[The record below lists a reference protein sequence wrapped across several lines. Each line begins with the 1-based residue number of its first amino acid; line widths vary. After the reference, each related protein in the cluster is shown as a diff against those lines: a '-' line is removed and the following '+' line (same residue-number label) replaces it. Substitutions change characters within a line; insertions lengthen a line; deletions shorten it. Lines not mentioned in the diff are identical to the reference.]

1 MELGKIQFLKNI
13 PARVSL
19 SVVEETDFPA
29 GGNHFFLHFSE
40 APVSFFPSGKKKY
53 FSTKSFIATCGNG
66 FSGYWKPFS
75 FVQRFSF
82 KWEPSLKLVDANF

>member
-1 MELGKIQFLKNI
+1 MELGEIQFLKNI

-40 APVSFFPSGKKKY
+40 VPVSFFPSGRKVFFNEILHSDLRKRI
-53 FSTKSFIATCGNG
+53 FWLLETVFFCTEVFFQVGT
-66 FSGYWKPFS
+66 
-75 FVQRFSF
+75 VT
-82 KWEPSLKLVDANF
+82 